1 MQRDR
6 LRCRPD
12 LTQRPETEGG
22 GVKEFATPGKDKTI
36 RVYPEYI
43 EVVEKKGRFF
53 RTDKTVHAM
62 SLVHGVSLPPG
73 SNTVTLTISM
83 TIGGREMSKEYSY
96 EAVDAMGLFNAILAN
111 MPRSDG
117 SGLF

>member
-1 MQRDR
+1 M
-6 LRCRPD
+6 
-12 LTQRPETEGG
+12 
-22 GVKEFATPGKDKTI
+22 KEFLTPGKDKII

-43 EVVEKKGRFF
+43 EVVEKKGRLFGKN
-53 RTDKTVHAM
+53 KTVHAM
-62 SLVHGVSLPPG
+62 SLVRGVSLPPG

-96 EAVDAMGLFNAILAN
+96 EAVDAMGLVNAIVEN